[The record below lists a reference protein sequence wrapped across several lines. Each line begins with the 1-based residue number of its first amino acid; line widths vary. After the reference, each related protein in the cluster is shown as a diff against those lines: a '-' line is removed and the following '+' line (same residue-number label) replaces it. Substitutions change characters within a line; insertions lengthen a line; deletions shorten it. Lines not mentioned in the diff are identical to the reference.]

1 MYKFHDTTELLK
13 PLDELPSEALCF
25 NGSFI
30 EKMVPGYRTLYTSG
44 REGNEREVSQTES
57 SDRDGARFRSVR
69 RKPREIHV
77 GFQINSRDAK
87 DYAYKFNALKKLLK
101 EEEAELIF
109 NDEPDRFFTG
119 TLTNIEMEDT
129 GDLCVT
135 GELVFVC
142 SDPYKYAVDEHSIT
156 VQADGGRATI
166 ELDYRGTVDAYPV
179 LRTTTRAETE
189 SLLFSDDAGNMIA
202 IGTPDAGNVGLAR
215 GTRNL
220 IANANSFL
228 NTGIYP
234 DTVTRYA
241 EEYYRMTPVRV
252 NDGTQEVVTI
262 NGTRYLTMARV
273 IPSEQST
280 EDEEETEEEE
290 EIVDPTVDTSE
301 VTGVTLYKAI
311 TQTTMRNYV
320 VTAQPLFYTDDLRE
334 VGYFHF
340 GLISEIAEQSDT
352 LTAEI
357 EEAEIILEKTGVGS
371 AYATAVMCVYGV
383 EAKKVRVRVG
393 KDNPISGLNGIGI
406 GIARFGD
413 IYTFTL
419 GEESYEVD
427 ASAYTSIMQGTNPK
441 YVCVSLARVKGQ
453 QQMSGLG
460 IASAQSIATG
470 RTSQDELANVMRAS
484 ENIVID
490 CSTGEIRSNGRPN
503 PALGSIDNN
512 WVEFSLK
519 PGFNRIECSAVTTDD
534 MGAKPTSYTMSYR
547 EVWE

>member
-13 PLDELPSEALCF
+13 PLDELPAEALCF

-44 REGNEREVSQTES
+44 RDGNEREISQTES

-77 GFQINSRDAK
+77 GFQMNTKDAR

-109 NDEPDRFFTG
+109 NDEPDKFFRG
-119 TLTNIEMEDT
+119 TLTDIEMDNT
-129 GDLCVT
+129 GELCTT
-135 GELVFVC
+135 GELVFMC
-142 SDPYKYAVDEHSIT
+142 SDPYKYAVEEHSIT
-156 VQADGGRATI
+156 VSADGGRATI
-166 ELDYRGTVDAYPV
+166 EVDYRGTVDAYPI
-179 LRTTTRAETE
+179 LRTATRAETE

-202 IGTPDAGNVGLAR
+202 IGTPDVSNAGLAR

-234 DTVTRYA
+234 DTVTRYTDSA
-241 EEYYRMTPVRV
+241 YRMTPVRI
-252 NDGTQEVVTI
+252 NDGTQEVLTI
-262 NGTRYLTMARV
+262 NGTRYFTMQR
-273 IPSEQST
+273 ITPTESSI
-280 EDEEETEEEE
+280 EDESETEEEE
-290 EIVDPTVDTSE
+290 ETADSTVDTSE
-301 VTGVTLYKAI
+301 VTGITLYKAI
-311 TQTTMRNYV
+311 TQTAMRNYV

-340 GLISEIAEQSDT
+340 GLISEIMEQSDT

-371 AYATAVMCVYGV
+371 AYATAVMCVYGT
-383 EAKKVRVRVG
+383 EAKRVRVRVG

-406 GIARFGD
+406 GISRFGD

-419 GEESYEVD
+419 GEESYEID
-427 ASAYTSIMQGTNPK
+427 ASAYTPVMQGTNPK
-441 YVCVSLARVKGQ
+441 YVCVSLARFKGQ

-460 IASAQSIATG
+460 ISLAQSISTG
-470 RTSQDELANVMRAS
+470 RTSADELASVMRAS
-484 ENIVID
+484 ETIVVD

-512 WVEFSLK
+512 WMEFSLK
-519 PGFNRIECSAVTTDD
+519 PGFNRIECSAVTTEDT
-534 MGAKPTSYTMSYR
+534 GAKPTSYTMTYR

>member
-77 GFQINSRDAK
+77 GFQMNTKNAK

-109 NDEPDRFFTG
+109 NDEPDKFFRG
-119 TLTNIEMEDT
+119 TLTDIEMENI

-135 GELVFVC
+135 GDLVFLC

-156 VQADGGRATI
+156 AQATAGRATI
-166 ELDYRGTVDAYPV
+166 ELDYRGTVDAYPI
-179 LRTTTRAETE
+179 LRTATRAETE

-202 IGTPDAGNVGLAR
+202 IGTPDASNAGLAR

-220 IANANSFL
+220 IANANSFM

-234 DTVTRYA
+234 EQVSRYTD
-241 EEYYRMTPVRV
+241 ESLRMTPVRV

-262 NGTRYLTMARV
+262 NGTRYFTMQRIAPV
-273 IPSEQST
+273 ESDI

-290 EIVDPTVDTSE
+290 VIDPTVNTSS
-301 VTGVTLYKAI
+301 VTGITLYKAI

-340 GLISEIAEQSDT
+340 GLVSEITEQSDT
-352 LTAEI
+352 QSQEI
-357 EEAEIILEKTGVGS
+357 EEAEIILEKTGIGS
-371 AYATAVMCVYGV
+371 AYATAVMCVYGAEV
-383 EAKKVRVRVG
+383 KKVRVRVG
-393 KDNPISGLNGIGI
+393 IDNPISGLNGIGI

-419 GEESYEVD
+419 GEETYEID
-427 ASAYTSIMQGTNPK
+427 ASAKS
-441 YVCVSLARVKGQ
+441 
-453 QQMSGLG
+453 
-460 IASAQSIATG
+460 
-470 RTSQDELANVMRAS
+470 
-484 ENIVID
+484 
-490 CSTGEIRSNGRPN
+490 
-503 PALGSIDNN
+503 
-512 WVEFSLK
+512 
-519 PGFNRIECSAVTTDD
+519 
-534 MGAKPTSYTMSYR
+534 
-547 EVWE
+547 

>member
-1 MYKFHDTTELLK
+1 MYNFHDTTELLK

-77 GFQINSRDAK
+77 GFQMNTKNAR

-109 NDEPDRFFTG
+109 NDEPDKFFRG
-119 TLTNIEMEDT
+119 TLTDIEMENI

-135 GELVFVC
+135 GDLVFLC

-156 VQADGGRATI
+156 IQAEAGRATI
-166 ELDYRGTVDAYPV
+166 ELDYRGTVDAYPI

-262 NGTRYLTMARV
+262 NGTRYFTMQRIAPV
-273 IPSEQST
+273 ESDI

-290 EIVDPTVDTSE
+290 AIDPTVNTSE
-301 VTGVTLYKAI
+301 VTGITLYKAI

-340 GLISEIAEQSDT
+340 GLVSEITEQSDT
-352 LTAEI
+352 QSQEI
-357 EEAEIILEKTGVGS
+357 EEAEIILEKTGIGS

-383 EAKKVRVRVG
+383 EVKKVRVRVG
-393 KDNPISGLNGIGI
+393 IDNPISGLNGIGI

-419 GEESYEVD
+419 GEETYEID

-460 IASAQSIATG
+460 ISLAQSISTG
-470 RTSQDELANVMRAS
+470 RTSADELASVMRAS
-484 ENIVID
+484 ETIVVD
-490 CSTGEIRSNGRPN
+490 CSTGEIRSNGRPK

-512 WVEFSLK
+512 WMEFSLK
-519 PGFNRIECSAVTTDD
+519 PGFNRIECSAVTSDD
-534 MGAKPTSYTMSYR
+534 MGAKPTSYTMTYR

>member
-69 RKPREIHV
+69 RMPREIHV
-77 GFQINSRDAK
+77 GFQMNTKNAK

-109 NDEPDRFFTG
+109 NDEPDKFFRG
-119 TLTNIEMEDT
+119 TLTDIEMEDT

-135 GELVFVC
+135 GDLVFLC

-156 VQADGGRATI
+156 AQATAGRATI
-166 ELDYRGTVDAYPV
+166 ELDYRGTVDAYPI
-179 LRTTTRAETE
+179 LRTATRAETE

-202 IGTPDAGNVGLAR
+202 IGTPDASNAGLAR

-220 IANANSFL
+220 IANANSFM

-234 DTVTRYA
+234 EQVSRYTD
-241 EEYYRMTPVRV
+241 ESLRMTPVRV

-262 NGTRYLTMARV
+262 NGTRYFTMQRIAPV
-273 IPSEQST
+273 ESDI
-280 EDEEETEEEE
+280 EDEEEPEEEE
-290 EIVDPTVDTSE
+290 VIDPTVNTSE
-301 VTGVTLYKAI
+301 VTGITLYKAI

-340 GLISEIAEQSDT
+340 GLVSEITEQSDT
-352 LTAEI
+352 QSQEI
-357 EEAEIILEKTGVGS
+357 EEAEIILEKTGIGS
-371 AYATAVMCVYGV
+371 AYATAVMCVYGAEV
-383 EAKKVRVRVG
+383 KKVRVRVG
-393 KDNPISGLNGIGI
+393 IDNPISGLNGIGI

-419 GEESYEVD
+419 GEETYEID

-460 IASAQSIATG
+460 ISLAQSISTG
-470 RTSQDELANVMRAS
+470 RTSADELASVMRAS
-484 ENIVID
+484 ETIVVD
-490 CSTGEIRSNGRPN
+490 CSTGEIRSNGRPK

-512 WVEFSLK
+512 WMEFSLK
-519 PGFNRIECSAVTTDD
+519 PGFNRIECSAVTSDD
-534 MGAKPTSYTMSYR
+534 MGAKPTSYTMTYR

>member
-1 MYKFHDTTELLK
+1 MYNFHDTTELLK

-77 GFQINSRDAK
+77 GFQMNTKNAK

-109 NDEPDRFFTG
+109 NDEPDKFFRG
-119 TLTNIEMEDT
+119 TLTDIEMENI

-135 GELVFVC
+135 GDLVFLC

-156 VQADGGRATI
+156 AQATAGRATI
-166 ELDYRGTVDAYPV
+166 ELDYRGTVDAYPI
-179 LRTTTRAETE
+179 LRTATRAETE

-202 IGTPDAGNVGLAR
+202 IGTPDASNAGLAR

-220 IANANSFL
+220 IANANSFM

-234 DTVTRYA
+234 EQVSRYTD
-241 EEYYRMTPVRV
+241 ESLRMTPVRV

-262 NGTRYLTMARV
+262 NGTRYFTMERIAPV
-273 IPSEQST
+273 ESDI

-290 EIVDPTVDTSE
+290 VIDPTVNTSS
-301 VTGVTLYKAI
+301 VTGITLYKAI

-340 GLISEIAEQSDT
+340 GLVSEITEQSDT
-352 LTAEI
+352 QSQEI

-383 EAKKVRVRVG
+383 EVKKVRVRVG
-393 KDNPISGLNGIGI
+393 IDNPISGLNGIGI

-419 GEESYEVD
+419 GEETYEID

-460 IASAQSIATG
+460 ISLAQSISTG
-470 RTSQDELANVMRAS
+470 RTSADELASVMRAS
-484 ENIVID
+484 ETIVVD
-490 CSTGEIRSNGRPN
+490 CSTGEIRSNGRPK

-512 WVEFSLK
+512 WMEFSLK
-519 PGFNRIECSAVTTDD
+519 PGFNRIECSAVTSDD
-534 MGAKPTSYTMSYR
+534 MGAKPTSYTMTYR

>member
-69 RKPREIHV
+69 RMPREIHV
-77 GFQINSRDAK
+77 GFQMNTKNVK

-109 NDEPDRFFTG
+109 NDEPDKFFRG
-119 TLTNIEMEDT
+119 TLTDIEMEDT

-135 GELVFVC
+135 GDLVFLC

-156 VQADGGRATI
+156 AQATAGRATI
-166 ELDYRGTVDAYPV
+166 ELDYRGTVDAYPI
-179 LRTTTRAETE
+179 LRTATRAETE

-202 IGTPDAGNVGLAR
+202 IGTPDASNAGLAR

-220 IANANSFL
+220 IANANSFM

-234 DTVTRYA
+234 EQVSRYTD
-241 EEYYRMTPVRV
+241 ESLRMTPVRV

-262 NGTRYLTMARV
+262 NGTRYFTMQRIAPV
-273 IPSEQST
+273 ESDI
-280 EDEEETEEEE
+280 EDEEEPEEEE
-290 EIVDPTVDTSE
+290 VIDPTVNTSE
-301 VTGVTLYKAI
+301 VTGITLYKAI

-340 GLISEIAEQSDT
+340 GLVSEITEQSDT
-352 LTAEI
+352 QSQEI
-357 EEAEIILEKTGVGS
+357 EEAEIILEKTGIGS
-371 AYATAVMCVYGV
+371 AYATAVMCVYGAEV
-383 EAKKVRVRVG
+383 KKVRVRVG
-393 KDNPISGLNGIGI
+393 IDNPISGLNGIGI

-419 GEESYEVD
+419 GEETYEID

-460 IASAQSIATG
+460 ISLAQSISTG
-470 RTSQDELANVMRAS
+470 RTSADELASVMRAS
-484 ENIVID
+484 ETIVVD
-490 CSTGEIRSNGRPN
+490 CSTGEIRSNGRPK

-512 WVEFSLK
+512 WMEFSLK
-519 PGFNRIECSAVTTDD
+519 PGFNRIECSAVTSDD
-534 MGAKPTSYTMSYR
+534 MGAKPTSYTMTYR

>member
-119 TLTNIEMEDT
+119 TLTNIEMDNAGE
-129 GDLCVT
+129 LCAT
-135 GELVFVC
+135 GELIFVC

-156 VQADGGRATI
+156 AQATAGRATI
-166 ELDYRGTVDAYPV
+166 ELDYRGTVDAYPI
-179 LRTTTRAETE
+179 LRTATRAETE

-202 IGTPDAGNVGLAR
+202 IGTPDASNAGLAR

-220 IANANSFL
+220 IANANSFM

-234 DTVTRYA
+234 EQVSRYTD
-241 EEYYRMTPVRV
+241 ESLRMTPVRV

-262 NGTRYLTMARV
+262 NGTRYFTMQRIAPV
-273 IPSEQST
+273 ESDI

-290 EIVDPTVDTSE
+290 VIDPTVNTSS
-301 VTGVTLYKAI
+301 VTGITLYKAI

-340 GLISEIAEQSDT
+340 GLVSEITEQSDT
-352 LTAEI
+352 QSQEI
-357 EEAEIILEKTGVGS
+357 EEAEIILEKTGIGS
-371 AYATAVMCVYGV
+371 AYATAVMCVYGAEV
-383 EAKKVRVRVG
+383 KKVRVRVG
-393 KDNPISGLNGIGI
+393 IDNPISGLNGIGI

-419 GEESYEVD
+419 GEETYEID

-460 IASAQSIATG
+460 ISLAQSISTG
-470 RTSQDELANVMRAS
+470 RTSADELASVMRAS
-484 ENIVID
+484 ETIVVD

-512 WVEFSLK
+512 WMEFSLK
-519 PGFNRIECSAVTTDD
+519 PGFNRIECSAVTSDD
-534 MGAKPTSYTMSYR
+534 TGAKPTSYTMTYR

>member
-1 MYKFHDTTELLK
+1 MYNFHDTTELLK

-77 GFQINSRDAK
+77 GFQMNTKNAK

-109 NDEPDRFFTG
+109 NDEPDKFFRG
-119 TLTNIEMEDT
+119 TLTDIEMENI

-135 GELVFVC
+135 GDLVFLC

-156 VQADGGRATI
+156 AQATAGRATI
-166 ELDYRGTVDAYPV
+166 ELDYRGTVDAYPI
-179 LRTTTRAETE
+179 LRTATRAETE

-202 IGTPDAGNVGLAR
+202 IGTPDASNAGLAR

-220 IANANSFL
+220 IANANSFM

-234 DTVTRYA
+234 EQVSRYTD
-241 EEYYRMTPVRV
+241 ESLRMTPVRV

-262 NGTRYLTMARV
+262 NGTRYFTMQRIAPV
-273 IPSEQST
+273 ESDI

-290 EIVDPTVDTSE
+290 VIDPTVNTSS
-301 VTGVTLYKAI
+301 VTGITLYKAI

-340 GLISEIAEQSDT
+340 GLVSEITEQSDT
-352 LTAEI
+352 QSQEI
-357 EEAEIILEKTGVGS
+357 EEAEIILEKTGIGS

-383 EAKKVRVRVG
+383 EVKKVRVRVG
-393 KDNPISGLNGIGI
+393 IDNPISGLNGIGI

-419 GEESYEVD
+419 GEETYEID

-460 IASAQSIATG
+460 ISLAQSISTG
-470 RTSQDELANVMRAS
+470 RTSADELASVMRAS
-484 ENIVID
+484 ETIVVD
-490 CSTGEIRSNGRPN
+490 CSTGEIRSNGRPK

-512 WVEFSLK
+512 WMEFSLK
-519 PGFNRIECSAVTTDD
+519 PGFNRIECSAVTSDD
-534 MGAKPTSYTMSYR
+534 MGAKPTSYTMTYR

>member
-1 MYKFHDTTELLK
+1 MYRFHDTTELLK

-77 GFQINSRDAK
+77 GFQMNTKNAK

-109 NDEPDRFFTG
+109 NDEPDKFFRG
-119 TLTNIEMEDT
+119 TLTDIEMENI

-135 GELVFVC
+135 GDLVFLC

-156 VQADGGRATI
+156 AQATAGRATI
-166 ELDYRGTVDAYPV
+166 ELDYRGTVDAYPI
-179 LRTTTRAETE
+179 LRTATRAETE

-202 IGTPDAGNVGLAR
+202 IGTPDASNAGLAR

-220 IANANSFL
+220 IANANSFM

-234 DTVTRYA
+234 EQVSRYTD
-241 EEYYRMTPVRV
+241 ESLRMTPVRV

-262 NGTRYLTMARV
+262 NGTRYFTMQRIAPV
-273 IPSEQST
+273 ESDI

-290 EIVDPTVDTSE
+290 VIDPTVNTSS
-301 VTGVTLYKAI
+301 VTGITLYKAI

-340 GLISEIAEQSDT
+340 GLVSEITEQSDT
-352 LTAEI
+352 QSQEI

-383 EAKKVRVRVG
+383 EVKKVRVRVG
-393 KDNPISGLNGIGI
+393 IDNPISGLNGIGI

-419 GEESYEVD
+419 GEETYEID

-460 IASAQSIATG
+460 ISLAQSISTG
-470 RTSQDELANVMRAS
+470 RTSADELASVMRAS
-484 ENIVID
+484 ETIVVD
-490 CSTGEIRSNGRPN
+490 CSTGEIRSNGRPK

-512 WVEFSLK
+512 WMEFSLK
-519 PGFNRIECSAVTTDD
+519 PGFNRIECSAVTSDD
-534 MGAKPTSYTMSYR
+534 MGAKPTSYTMTYR

>member
-77 GFQINSRDAK
+77 GFQMNTKDAR

-119 TLTNIEMEDT
+119 TLTNIEMDNAGE
-129 GDLCVT
+129 LCAT
-135 GELVFVC
+135 GELIFVC

-156 VQADGGRATI
+156 AQATAGRATI
-166 ELDYRGTVDAYPV
+166 ELDYRGTVDAYPI
-179 LRTTTRAETE
+179 LRTATRAETE

-202 IGTPDAGNVGLAR
+202 IGTPDASNAGLAR

-220 IANANSFL
+220 IANANSFM

-234 DTVTRYA
+234 EQVSRYTD
-241 EEYYRMTPVRV
+241 ESLRMTPVRV

-262 NGTRYLTMARV
+262 NGTRYFTMERIAPV
-273 IPSEQST
+273 ESDI

-290 EIVDPTVDTSE
+290 VIDPTVNTSE
-301 VTGVTLYKAI
+301 VTGITLYKAI

-340 GLISEIAEQSDT
+340 GLVSEITEQSDT
-352 LTAEI
+352 QSQEI
-357 EEAEIILEKTGVGS
+357 EEAEIILEKTGIGS
-371 AYATAVMCVYGV
+371 AYATAVMCVYGAEV
-383 EAKKVRVRVG
+383 KKVRVRVG
-393 KDNPISGLNGIGI
+393 IDNPISGLNGIGI

-419 GEESYEVD
+419 GEETYEID

-460 IASAQSIATG
+460 ISLAQSISTG
-470 RTSQDELANVMRAS
+470 RTSADELASVMRAS
-484 ENIVID
+484 ETIVVD
-490 CSTGEIRSNGRPN
+490 CSTGEIRSNGRPK

-512 WVEFSLK
+512 WMEFSLK
-519 PGFNRIECSAVTTDD
+519 PGFNRIECSAVTSDD
-534 MGAKPTSYTMSYR
+534 MGAKPTSYTMTYR

>member
-44 REGNEREVSQTES
+44 REGNDREVSQTES

-77 GFQINSRDAK
+77 GFQMNTKNAK

-109 NDEPDRFFTG
+109 NDEPDKFFRG
-119 TLTNIEMEDT
+119 TLTDIEMDDT
-129 GDLCVT
+129 GSLFVT

-142 SDPYKYAVDEHSIT
+142 SDPYKYAVEEQSVT
-156 VQADGGRATI
+156 VTADGGRATI
-166 ELDYRGTVDAYPV
+166 EVNYRGTVDAYPI
-179 LRTTTRAETE
+179 LRTMTRAETE

-220 IANANSFL
+220 IANANSLL

-234 DTVTRYA
+234 DTVERSVDNDQ
-241 EEYYRMTPVRV
+241 RMTPVRV
-252 NDGTQEVVTI
+252 NDRSQEVVTI
-262 NGTRYLTMARV
+262 NGTRYFTMTRV
-273 IPSEQST
+273 IPSEPTS
-280 EDEEETEEEE
+280 EEEGDTEEE

-301 VTGVTLYKAI
+301 VTGITLYKAI

-340 GLISEIAEQSDT
+340 GLVSEITEQSDT
-352 LTAEI
+352 LIQEI
-357 EEAEIILEKTGVGS
+357 EEAEIILEKTGIGS
-371 AYATAVMCVYGV
+371 AYATAVMCVYGAEV
-383 EAKKVRVRVG
+383 KKVRVRVG

-419 GEESYEVD
+419 GEETYEID

-460 IASAQSIATG
+460 ISLAQSISTG
-470 RTSQDELANVMRAS
+470 RTSADELASVMRAS
-484 ENIVID
+484 ETIVVD
-490 CSTGEIRSNGRPN
+490 CSTGEIRSNGRPK

-512 WVEFSLK
+512 WMEFSLK
-519 PGFNRIECSAVTTDD
+519 PGFNRIECSAVTSDD
-534 MGAKPTSYTMSYR
+534 MGAKPTTYTMTYR

>member
-1 MYKFHDTTELLK
+1 MYKFHDTTELPK

-30 EKMVPGYRTLYTSG
+30 EIMVPGYRTLYTSG
-44 REGNEREVSQTES
+44 REGNEREISQTES

-77 GFQINSRDAK
+77 GFQMNTKDAR

-109 NDEPDRFFTG
+109 NDEPDKFFRG
-119 TLTNIEMEDT
+119 TLTDIVMEDV
-129 GDLCVT
+129 GDLFVT

-166 ELDYRGTVDAYPV
+166 ELDYRGTVDAYPI

-202 IGTPDAGNVGLAR
+202 IGTPDASNAGLAR

-220 IANANSFL
+220 IANANSFF

-234 DTVTRYA
+234 EQVSRYTD
-241 EEYYRMTPVRV
+241 ESLRMTPVRV

-262 NGTRYLTMARV
+262 NGTRYFTMERIAPV
-273 IPSEQST
+273 ESDI

-290 EIVDPTVDTSE
+290 VIDPTVDTSS
-301 VTGVTLYKAI
+301 VTGITLYKAI

-340 GLISEIAEQSDT
+340 GLVSEITEQSDT
-352 LTAEI
+352 LIQEI
-357 EEAEIILEKTGVGS
+357 EEAEIILEKTGIGS
-371 AYATAVMCVYGV
+371 AYATAVMCVYGAEV
-383 EAKKVRVRVG
+383 KKVRVRVG

-419 GEESYEVD
+419 GEETYEID

-460 IASAQSIATG
+460 ISLAQSISTG
-470 RTSQDELANVMRAS
+470 RTSADELASVMRAS
-484 ENIVID
+484 ETIVVD
-490 CSTGEIRSNGRPN
+490 CSTGEIRSNGRPK

-519 PGFNRIECSAVTTDD
+519 PGFNRIECSAVTSDD
-534 MGAKPTSYTMSYR
+534 MGAKPTSYTMTYR

>member
-1 MYKFHDTTELLK
+1 MYNFHDTTELLK

-77 GFQINSRDAK
+77 GFQMNTKNAR

-109 NDEPDRFFTG
+109 NDEPDKFFRG
-119 TLTNIEMEDT
+119 TLTDIEMEDI

-135 GELVFVC
+135 GDLVFLC

-156 VQADGGRATI
+156 AQATAGRATI
-166 ELDYRGTVDAYPV
+166 ELDYRGTVDAYPI
-179 LRTTTRAETE
+179 LRTATRAETE

-202 IGTPDAGNVGLAR
+202 IGTPDASNAGLAR

-220 IANANSFL
+220 IANANSFM

-234 DTVTRYA
+234 EQVSRYTD
-241 EEYYRMTPVRV
+241 ESLRMTPVRV
-252 NDGTQEVVTI
+252 NDGTQEVITI
-262 NGTRYLTMARV
+262 NGTRYFTMQRIAPV
-273 IPSEQST
+273 ESDI

-290 EIVDPTVDTSE
+290 VIDPTVNTSS
-301 VTGVTLYKAI
+301 VTGITLYKAI

-340 GLISEIAEQSDT
+340 GLVSEITEQSDT
-352 LTAEI
+352 QSQEI
-357 EEAEIILEKTGVGS
+357 EEAEIILEKTGIGS
-371 AYATAVMCVYGV
+371 AYATAVMCVYGAEV
-383 EAKKVRVRVG
+383 KKVRVRVG
-393 KDNPISGLNGIGI
+393 IDNPISGLNGIGI

-419 GEESYEVD
+419 GEETYEID

-460 IASAQSIATG
+460 ISLAQSISTG
-470 RTSQDELANVMRAS
+470 RTSADELASVMRAS
-484 ENIVID
+484 ETIVVD
-490 CSTGEIRSNGRPN
+490 CSTGEIRSNGRPK

-512 WVEFSLK
+512 WMEFSLK
-519 PGFNRIECSAVTTDD
+519 PGFNRIECSAVTSDD
-534 MGAKPTSYTMSYR
+534 MGAKPTSYTMTYR

>member
-13 PLDELPSEALCF
+13 PLDELPAEALCL

-30 EKMVPGYRTLYTSG
+30 EIMVPGYRTLYTSG

-77 GFQINSRDAK
+77 GFQMNTKDAR

-109 NDEPDRFFTG
+109 NDEPDKFFRG
-119 TLTNIEMEDT
+119 TLTDIVMEDV
-129 GDLCVT
+129 GDLFVT

-166 ELDYRGTVDAYPV
+166 ELDYRGTVDAYPI

-234 DTVTRYA
+234 DTVARYA
-241 EEYYRMTPVRV
+241 EEYYRMTPVRA
-252 NDGTQEVVTI
+252 NDGSQEVVTI
-262 NGTRYLTMARV
+262 NGTRYFTMARI
-273 IPSEQST
+273 IPSEPT
-280 EDEEETEEEE
+280 PEEEGDTEEE

-340 GLISEIAEQSDT
+340 GLISEIVEQSDT

-460 IASAQSIATG
+460 ISLAQSISTG
-470 RTSQDELANVMRAS
+470 RPSQDELANVMRAS
-484 ENIVID
+484 ESIVID

-512 WVEFSLK
+512 WMEFSLK

>member
-77 GFQINSRDAK
+77 GFQINTKNAK

-109 NDEPDRFFTG
+109 NDEPDKFFRG
-119 TLTNIEMEDT
+119 TLTDIEMEDT

-135 GELVFVC
+135 GDLVFLC

-156 VQADGGRATI
+156 AQATAGRATI
-166 ELDYRGTVDAYPV
+166 ELDYRGTVDAYPI
-179 LRTTTRAETE
+179 LRTATRAETE

-202 IGTPDAGNVGLAR
+202 IGTPDASNAGLAR

-220 IANANSFL
+220 IANANSFM

-234 DTVTRYA
+234 EQVSRYTD
-241 EEYYRMTPVRV
+241 ESLRMTPVRV

-262 NGTRYLTMARV
+262 NGTRYFTMQRIAPV
-273 IPSEQST
+273 ESDI
-280 EDEEETEEEE
+280 EDEEEPEEEE
-290 EIVDPTVDTSE
+290 VIDPTVNTSE
-301 VTGVTLYKAI
+301 VTGITLYKAI

-340 GLISEIAEQSDT
+340 GLVSEITEQSDT
-352 LTAEI
+352 QSQEI
-357 EEAEIILEKTGVGS
+357 GEAEIILEKTGIGS
-371 AYATAVMCVYGV
+371 AYATAVMCVYGAEV
-383 EAKKVRVRVG
+383 KKVRVRVG
-393 KDNPISGLNGIGI
+393 IDNPISGLNGIGI

-419 GEESYEVD
+419 GEETYEID

-460 IASAQSIATG
+460 ISLAQSISTG
-470 RTSQDELANVMRAS
+470 RTSADELASVMRAS
-484 ENIVID
+484 ETIVVD
-490 CSTGEIRSNGRPN
+490 CSTGEIRSNGRPK

-512 WVEFSLK
+512 WMEFSLK
-519 PGFNRIECSAVTTDD
+519 PGFNRIECSAVTSDD
-534 MGAKPTSYTMSYR
+534 MGAKPTSYTMTYR

>member
-77 GFQINSRDAK
+77 GFQMNTQNAK

-109 NDEPDRFFTG
+109 NDEPDKFFRG
-119 TLTNIEMEDT
+119 TLTDIEMENI

-135 GELVFVC
+135 GDLVFLC

-156 VQADGGRATI
+156 AQATAGRATI
-166 ELDYRGTVDAYPV
+166 ELDYRGTVDAYPI
-179 LRTTTRAETE
+179 LRTATRAETE

-202 IGTPDAGNVGLAR
+202 IGTPDASNAGLAR

-220 IANANSFL
+220 IANANSFM

-234 DTVTRYA
+234 EQVSRYTD
-241 EEYYRMTPVRV
+241 ESLRMTPVRV

-262 NGTRYLTMARV
+262 NGTRYFTMQRIAPV
-273 IPSEQST
+273 ESDI

-290 EIVDPTVDTSE
+290 VIDPTVNTSE
-301 VTGVTLYKAI
+301 VTGITLYKAI

-340 GLISEIAEQSDT
+340 GLVSEITEQSDT
-352 LTAEI
+352 LIQEI
-357 EEAEIILEKTGVGS
+357 EEAEIILEKTGIGS
-371 AYATAVMCVYGV
+371 AYATAVMCVYGAEV
-383 EAKKVRVRVG
+383 KKVRVRVG
-393 KDNPISGLNGIGI
+393 IDNPISGLNGIGI

-419 GEESYEVD
+419 GEETYEID

-460 IASAQSIATG
+460 ISLAQSISTG
-470 RTSQDELANVMRAS
+470 RTSADELASVMRAS
-484 ENIVID
+484 ETIVVD
-490 CSTGEIRSNGRPN
+490 CSTGEIRSNGRPK

-512 WVEFSLK
+512 WMEFSLK

>member
-119 TLTNIEMEDT
+119 TLTNIEMDNAGE
-129 GDLCVT
+129 LCAT
-135 GELVFVC
+135 GELIFVC

-156 VQADGGRATI
+156 AQATAGRATI
-166 ELDYRGTVDAYPV
+166 ELDYRGTVDAYPI
-179 LRTTTRAETE
+179 LRTATRAETE

-202 IGTPDAGNVGLAR
+202 IGTPDASNAGLAR

-220 IANANSFL
+220 IANANSFM

-234 DTVTRYA
+234 EQVSRYTD
-241 EEYYRMTPVRV
+241 ESLRMTPVRV

-262 NGTRYLTMARV
+262 NGTRYFTMQRIAPV
-273 IPSEQST
+273 ESDI

-290 EIVDPTVDTSE
+290 VIDPTVNTSE
-301 VTGVTLYKAI
+301 VTGITLYKAI

-340 GLISEIAEQSDT
+340 GLVSEITEQSDT
-352 LTAEI
+352 QSQEI
-357 EEAEIILEKTGVGS
+357 EEAEIILEKTGIGS
-371 AYATAVMCVYGV
+371 AYATAVMCVYGAEV
-383 EAKKVRVRVG
+383 KKVRVRVG
-393 KDNPISGLNGIGI
+393 IDNPISGLNGIGI

-419 GEESYEVD
+419 GEETYEID

-460 IASAQSIATG
+460 ISLAQSISTG
-470 RTSQDELANVMRAS
+470 RTSADELASVMRAS
-484 ENIVID
+484 ETIVVD

-512 WVEFSLK
+512 WMEFSLK
-519 PGFNRIECSAVTTDD
+519 PGFNRIECSAVTSDD
-534 MGAKPTSYTMSYR
+534 MGAKPTSYTMTYR

>member
-119 TLTNIEMEDT
+119 TLTNIEMDNAGE
-129 GDLCVT
+129 LCAT
-135 GELVFVC
+135 GELIFVC

-156 VQADGGRATI
+156 AQATAGRATI
-166 ELDYRGTVDAYPV
+166 ELDYRGTVDAYPI
-179 LRTTTRAETE
+179 LRTATRAETE

-202 IGTPDAGNVGLAR
+202 IGTPDASNAGLAR

-220 IANANSFL
+220 IANANSFM

-234 DTVTRYA
+234 EQVSRYTD
-241 EEYYRMTPVRV
+241 ESLRMTPVRV

-262 NGTRYLTMARV
+262 NGTRYFTMERIAPV
-273 IPSEQST
+273 ESDI

-290 EIVDPTVDTSE
+290 VIDPTVNTSS
-301 VTGVTLYKAI
+301 VTGITLYKAI

-340 GLISEIAEQSDT
+340 GLVSEITEQSDT
-352 LTAEI
+352 QSQEI
-357 EEAEIILEKTGVGS
+357 EEAEIILEKTGIGS
-371 AYATAVMCVYGV
+371 AYATAVMCVYGAEV
-383 EAKKVRVRVG
+383 KKVRVRVG
-393 KDNPISGLNGIGI
+393 IDNPISGLNGIGI

-419 GEESYEVD
+419 GEETYEID

-460 IASAQSIATG
+460 ISLAQSISTG
-470 RTSQDELANVMRAS
+470 RTSADELASVMRAS
-484 ENIVID
+484 ETIVVD

-512 WVEFSLK
+512 WMEFSLK
-519 PGFNRIECSAVTTDD
+519 PGFNRIECSAVTSDD
-534 MGAKPTSYTMSYR
+534 MGAKPTSYTMTYR

>member
-119 TLTNIEMEDT
+119 TLTNIEMDNAGE
-129 GDLCVT
+129 LCAT
-135 GELVFVC
+135 GELIFVC

-156 VQADGGRATI
+156 AQATAGRATI
-166 ELDYRGTVDAYPV
+166 ELDYRGTVDAYPI
-179 LRTTTRAETE
+179 LRTATRAETE

-202 IGTPDAGNVGLAR
+202 IGTPDASNAGLAR

-220 IANANSFL
+220 IANANSFM

-234 DTVTRYA
+234 EQVSRYTD
-241 EEYYRMTPVRV
+241 ESLRMTPVRV

-262 NGTRYLTMARV
+262 NGTRYFTMQRIAPV
-273 IPSEQST
+273 ESDI

-290 EIVDPTVDTSE
+290 VIDPTVNTSE
-301 VTGVTLYKAI
+301 VTGITLYKAI

-340 GLISEIAEQSDT
+340 GLVSEITEQSDT
-352 LTAEI
+352 QSQEI
-357 EEAEIILEKTGVGS
+357 EEAEIILEKTGIGS
-371 AYATAVMCVYGV
+371 AYATAVMCVYGAEV
-383 EAKKVRVRVG
+383 KKVRVRVG
-393 KDNPISGLNGIGI
+393 IDNPISGLNGIGI

-419 GEESYEVD
+419 GEETYEID

-460 IASAQSIATG
+460 ISLAQSISTG
-470 RTSQDELANVMRAS
+470 RTSADELASVMRAS
-484 ENIVID
+484 ETIVVD

-512 WVEFSLK
+512 WMEFSLK

-534 MGAKPTSYTMSYR
+534 MGVKPTSYTMTYR

>member
-77 GFQINSRDAK
+77 GFQMNTKNAK

-109 NDEPDRFFTG
+109 NDEPDKFFRG
-119 TLTNIEMEDT
+119 TLTDIEMENI

-135 GELVFVC
+135 GDLVFLC

-156 VQADGGRATI
+156 AQATAGRATI
-166 ELDYRGTVDAYPV
+166 ELDYRGTVDAYPI
-179 LRTTTRAETE
+179 LRTATRAETE

-202 IGTPDAGNVGLAR
+202 IGTPDASNAGLAR

-220 IANANSFL
+220 IANANSFM

-234 DTVTRYA
+234 EQVSRYTD
-241 EEYYRMTPVRV
+241 ESLRMTPVRV

-262 NGTRYLTMARV
+262 NGTRYFTMQRIAPV
-273 IPSEQST
+273 ESDI

-290 EIVDPTVDTSE
+290 VIDPTVNTSS
-301 VTGVTLYKAI
+301 VTGITLYKAI

-340 GLISEIAEQSDT
+340 GLVSEITEQSDT
-352 LTAEI
+352 QSQEI
-357 EEAEIILEKTGVGS
+357 EEAEIILEKTGIGS
-371 AYATAVMCVYGV
+371 AYATAVMCVYGAEV
-383 EAKKVRVRVG
+383 KKVRVRVG
-393 KDNPISGLNGIGI
+393 IDNPISGLNGIGI

-419 GEESYEVD
+419 GEETYEID

-460 IASAQSIATG
+460 ISLAQSISTG
-470 RTSQDELANVMRAS
+470 RTSADELASVMRAS
-484 ENIVID
+484 ETIVVD
-490 CSTGEIRSNGRPN
+490 CSTGEIRSNGRPK

-512 WVEFSLK
+512 WMEFSLK
-519 PGFNRIECSAVTTDD
+519 PGFNRIECSAVTSDD
-534 MGAKPTSYTMSYR
+534 MGAKPTSYTMTYR

>member
-1 MYKFHDTTELLK
+1 MYNFHDTTELLK

-77 GFQINSRDAK
+77 GFQMNTKNAK

-109 NDEPDRFFTG
+109 NDEPDNFFRG
-119 TLTNIEMEDT
+119 TLTDIEMENI

-135 GELVFVC
+135 GDLVFLC

-156 VQADGGRATI
+156 AQATAGRATI
-166 ELDYRGTVDAYPV
+166 ELDYRGTVDAYPI
-179 LRTTTRAETE
+179 LRTATRAETE

-202 IGTPDAGNVGLAR
+202 IGTPDASNAGLAR

-220 IANANSFL
+220 IANANSFM

-234 DTVTRYA
+234 EQVSRYTD
-241 EEYYRMTPVRV
+241 ESLRMTPVRV

-262 NGTRYLTMARV
+262 NGTRYFTMQRIAPV
-273 IPSEQST
+273 ESDI

-290 EIVDPTVDTSE
+290 VIDPTVNTSS
-301 VTGVTLYKAI
+301 VTGITLYKAI

-340 GLISEIAEQSDT
+340 GLVSEITEQSDT
-352 LTAEI
+352 QSQEI
-357 EEAEIILEKTGVGS
+357 EEAEIILEKTGIGS

-383 EAKKVRVRVG
+383 EVKKVRVRVG
-393 KDNPISGLNGIGI
+393 IDNPISGLNGIGI

-419 GEESYEVD
+419 GEETYEID

-460 IASAQSIATG
+460 ISLAQSISTG
-470 RTSQDELANVMRAS
+470 RTSADELASVMRAS
-484 ENIVID
+484 ETIVVD
-490 CSTGEIRSNGRPN
+490 CSTGEIRSNGRPK

-512 WVEFSLK
+512 WMEFSLK
-519 PGFNRIECSAVTTDD
+519 PGFNRIECSAVTSDD
-534 MGAKPTSYTMSYR
+534 MGAKPTSYTMTYR

>member
-1 MYKFHDTTELLK
+1 MYKFHDTTELPK

-30 EKMVPGYRTLYTSG
+30 EIMVPGYRTLYTSG
-44 REGNEREVSQTES
+44 REGNEREISQTES

-77 GFQINSRDAK
+77 GFQMNTKDAR

-109 NDEPDRFFTG
+109 NDEPDKFFRG
-119 TLTNIEMEDT
+119 TLTDIVMEDV
-129 GDLCVT
+129 GDLFVT

-166 ELDYRGTVDAYPV
+166 ELDYRGTVDAYPI

-202 IGTPDAGNVGLAR
+202 IGTPDASNAGLAR

-220 IANANSFL
+220 IANANSFF

-234 DTVTRYA
+234 EQVSRYTD
-241 EEYYRMTPVRV
+241 ESLRMTPVRV

-262 NGTRYLTMARV
+262 NGTRYFTMERIAPV
-273 IPSEQST
+273 ESDI

-290 EIVDPTVDTSE
+290 VIDPTVDTSS

-340 GLISEIAEQSDT
+340 GLISEIVEQSDT

-419 GEESYEVD
+419 GEETYEID

-460 IASAQSIATG
+460 ISLAQSISTG
-470 RTSQDELANVMRAS
+470 RTSADELASVMRAS
-484 ENIVID
+484 ETIVVD
-490 CSTGEIRSNGRPN
+490 CSTGEIRSNGRPK

-519 PGFNRIECSAVTTDD
+519 PGFNRIECSAVTSDD
-534 MGAKPTSYTMSYR
+534 MGAKPTSYTMTYR

>member
-77 GFQINSRDAK
+77 GFQINSRNAK

-109 NDEPDRFFTG
+109 NDEPDKFFRG
-119 TLTNIEMEDT
+119 TLTDIEMKDT
-129 GDLCVT
+129 GELCVT
-135 GELVFVC
+135 GDLVFLC

-156 VQADGGRATI
+156 AQATAGRATI
-166 ELDYRGTVDAYPV
+166 ELDYRGTVDAYPI
-179 LRTTTRAETE
+179 LRTATRAETE

-202 IGTPDAGNVGLAR
+202 IGTPDASNAGLAR

-234 DTVTRYA
+234 EQVSRYTD
-241 EEYYRMTPVRV
+241 ESLRMTPVRV

-262 NGTRYLTMARV
+262 NGTRYFTMQRIAPV
-273 IPSEQST
+273 ESDI

-290 EIVDPTVDTSE
+290 AIDPTVNTSE
-301 VTGVTLYKAI
+301 VTGITLYKAI

-340 GLISEIAEQSDT
+340 GLVSEITEQSDT
-352 LTAEI
+352 QSQEI
-357 EEAEIILEKTGVGS
+357 EEAEIILEKTGIGS

-383 EAKKVRVRVG
+383 EVKKVRVRVG
-393 KDNPISGLNGIGI
+393 IDNPISGLNGIGI

-419 GEESYEVD
+419 GEETYEID

-460 IASAQSIATG
+460 ISLAQSISTG
-470 RTSQDELANVMRAS
+470 RTSADELASVMRAS
-484 ENIVID
+484 ETIVVD
-490 CSTGEIRSNGRPN
+490 CSTGEIRSNGRPK

-512 WVEFSLK
+512 WMEFSLK
-519 PGFNRIECSAVTTDD
+519 PGFNRIECSAVTSDD
-534 MGAKPTSYTMSYR
+534 MGAKPTSYTMTYR